1 MDKCNTL
8 LQLHLE
14 RPVYEHETLNQN
26 YDYEKLK
33 SSLIRNTINDVK
45 SKNWQS
51 CVASTIPAIQW
62 LSQYNWRE
70 NILSDIIS
78 GLTVAI
84 MHIPQGMAY
93 ALLGNLPPVVGIYMA
108 FFPVFIYFL
117 FGTSRHVSI
126 GTFAV
131 VCLMTGKV
139 VTLHSNPHAEFAG
152 HTFAN
157 VSDTVSQNFEDVASV
172 YTPMQVATAV
182 TLMVGIFQ
190 IIMYTFRLGI
200 VTTLLSETL
209 VNSFTTAAAV
219 YVLISQ
225 IKDLLGLKLPKQKG
239 YFKLI
244 FTVIDIFKEIQNTN
258 VAAAIVSIVSIII
271 LVFNNEFL
279 KPRVSK
285 KCSMPIPI
293 ELIAVVGGTLVSRYC
308 DLPKIYNIETVGH
321 IPIGFV
327 NKSILTI
334 IKNLQI
340 VILVFLNID
349 IIEIYFYIA
358 MFFNRLPKPE
368 VPSFELLPIVLVD
381 SIAIT
386 MVSYTITISMALIF
400 AQKLNYEIDSNQELL
415 AMGLS
420 NIMGSF
426 FSCMPISASLSRS
439 LIQQTVG
446 GRTQIASVISCLLLL
461 IILLWIG
468 PFFELLP
475 RCVLA
480 SIIVVALKGMFQQV
494 NQLIKFWKL
503 SKADAIIWVVTFFIV
518 TLINIDIGLLAG
530 LLVSLFIILL
540 QAIRPYT
547 CLLGHIPHT
556 DLYLDLGRYKA
567 AVEIQGIKIFHY
579 CGTLNFA
586 NNNYFK
592 SVVYKLVGV
601 CPQKLMKYK
610 KKLAEEGR
618 FLDDKKPEN
627 LHELR
632 CVIMDMSA
640 LTYIDPSSV
649 QILHVIV
656 EEFAQ
661 VNIEFYFVNCS
672 SPVFETIKKCDSYM
686 YGMISLRIFATIQD
700 AVTYFQNKTI
710 SNEK

>member
-1 MDKCNTL
+1 MDKGNAL
-8 LQLHLE
+8 LQIHLE
-14 RPVYEHETLNQN
+14 RPLYEHETLNQN
-26 YDYEKLK
+26 YDYEKPK
-33 SSLIRNTINDVK
+33 SSLMRDAMNDVK

-51 CVASTIPAIQW
+51 CVGSTVPVIRW
-62 LSQYNWRE
+62 LSRYTWKE
-70 NILSDIIS
+70 DIVPDIIS

-108 FFPVFIYFL
+108 FFPVFVYFFL
-117 FGTSRHVSI
+117 GTSKHVSI

-139 VTLHSNPHAEFAG
+139 VTFYSSPHAG

-157 VSDTVSQNFEDVASV
+157 VSDAVSQNLEDVAYV

-182 TLMVGIFQ
+182 TLMVGILQ

-244 FTVIDIFKEIQNTN
+244 FTVIDIFKEIKN
-258 VAAAIVSIVSIII
+258 VNIAATVVSTVSIVI

-279 KPRVSK
+279 KPRVNK
-285 KCSMPIPI
+285 KCSIPIPI
-293 ELIAVVGGTLVSRYC
+293 ELIAVIGGTLVSRYC

-321 IPIGFV
+321 IPTG
-327 NKSILTI
+327 
-334 IKNLQI
+334 
-340 VILVFLNID
+340 
-349 IIEIYFYIA
+349 
-358 MFFNRLPKPE
+358 LPKPE
-368 VPSFELLPIVLVD
+368 VPSFELLPLVLVD

-400 AQKLNYEIDSNQELL
+400 AQKLNYEIDSNQELF
-415 AMGLS
+415 AMGFS

-446 GRTQIASVISCLLLL
+446 GRTQIASIVSCLLLL

-480 SIIVVALKGMFQQV
+480 SIIVVALKGMFQQA
-494 NQLIKFWKL
+494 NQLVKFWKL
-503 SKADAIIWVVTFFIV
+503 SKADAIIWIVTFLVV
-518 TLINIDIGLLAG
+518 TLINIDVGLLAG
-530 LLVSLFIILL
+530 LLVSLIMILL
-540 QAIRPYT
+540 QVIRPYT

-556 DLYLDLGRYKA
+556 DLYLDMGRYKA
-567 AVEIQGIKIFHY
+567 AIEIHGIKIIHY

-586 NNNYFK
+586 NNSYFK
-592 SVVYKLVGV
+592 SLVYRLVGV
-601 CPQKLMKYK
+601 CPQKIIKYR
-610 KKLAEEGR
+610 KLTEEGR
-618 FLDDKKPEN
+618 FLKEKNSRGTCDVQ
-627 LHELR
+627 
-632 CVIMDMSA
+632 CIIMDMSA
-640 LTYIDPSSV
+640 LSYIDPSSV
-649 QILHVIV
+649 QVLHVIV
-656 EEFAQ
+656 EEFTR
-661 VNIEFYFVNCS
+661 VNIEFYFVNCP
-672 SPVFETIKKCDSYM
+672 SPIFETIKKCDLYI
-686 YGMISLRIFATIQD
+686 YGTMSLKIFATIQD
-700 AVTYFQNKTI
+700 AIAYFQNEIT
-710 SNEK
+710 SR

>member
-1 MDKCNTL
+1 MDKSSM
-8 LQLHLE
+8 LQIRLE
-14 RPVYEHETLNQN
+14 RPLYDHEMLNQN
-26 YDYEKLK
+26 YNYEKPK
-33 SSLIRNTINDVK
+33 SSLMQNAIKNVK

-51 CVASTIPAIQW
+51 CIVSTVPVIEW

-70 NILSDIIS
+70 NMLPDIIS

-117 FGTSRHVSI
+117 FGTSKHVSI

-139 VTLHSNPHAEFAG
+139 VTFYSNPYVG

-157 VSDTVSQNFEDVASV
+157 TTDAVLQNQQDVTYV

-244 FTVIDIFKEIQNTN
+244 FTIIHIFKEIKNTN
-258 VAAAIVSIVSIII
+258 IAAVIVSIVSIII
-271 LVFNNEFL
+271 LVFNNEYL
-279 KPRVSK
+279 KPRMSK
-285 KCSMPIPI
+285 KCSIPIPI

-308 DLPKIYNIETVGH
+308 DLSNIYDIETVGH
-321 IPIGFV
+321 IPTG
-327 NKSILTI
+327 
-334 IKNLQI
+334 
-340 VILVFLNID
+340 
-349 IIEIYFYIA
+349 
-358 MFFNRLPKPE
+358 LPTPE
-368 VPSFELLPIVLVD
+368 VPSFELLPLVLVD

-386 MVSYTITISMALIF
+386 MVSYTITVSMALIF
-400 AQKLNYEIDSNQELL
+400 AQKLSYEIDSNQELL
-415 AMGLS
+415 AMGFS

-446 GRTQIASVISCLLLL
+446 GRTQIASIVSCLLLL

-494 NQLIKFWKL
+494 NQLVKFWKL
-503 SKADAIIWVVTFFIV
+503 SKTDAIIWIITFLVV

-530 LLVSLFIILL
+530 LLVSLVMILL
-540 QAIRPYT
+540 QVIRPYT

-556 DLYLDLGRYKA
+556 DLYLDMGRYKA
-567 AVEIQGIKIFHY
+567 AVEIPGIKIFHY

-586 NNNYFK
+586 NNSYFK
-592 SVVYKLVGV
+592 SIVYKLVGV
-601 CPQKLMKYK
+601 CPQKIIKYR
-610 KKLAEEGR
+610 KKLAEESR
-618 FLDDKKPEN
+618 FLDEKNSRETC
-627 LHELR
+627 ELQ
-632 CVIMDMSA
+632 CIIMDMSA
-640 LTYIDPSSV
+640 LSYIDPSSV
-649 QILHVIV
+649 QVLHIIV

-661 VNIEFYFVNCS
+661 VNIKFYFVNCP
-672 SPVFETIKKCDSYM
+672 SPIFETIKKCDLYV
-686 YGMISLRIFATIQD
+686 YGMMSLKIFATIQD
-700 AVTYFQNKTI
+700 AIAHFQNEI
-710 SNEK
+710 ASR